1 MIESYYFYR
10 LLKKHSGINHMQL
23 INKCNRVKSIKNCVQ
38 QQNNE
43 YLYAIDQDVPLQF
56 FHLIIASK
64 AQNFLSARI
73 NLHSLHFHRNIYT
86 FFCKS

>member
-43 YLYAIDQDVPLQF
+43 YLHAIDQDVPLQF
-56 FHLIIASK
+56 FHLINCFKGSK
-64 AQNFLSARI
+64 LSK
-73 NLHSLHFHRNIYT
+73 
-86 FFCKS
+86 CKD

>member
-1 MIESYYFYR
+1 MY
-10 LLKKHSGINHMQL
+10 L

-56 FHLIIASK
+56 FHLINCFKGSK
-64 AQNFLSARI
+64 LSK
-73 NLHSLHFHRNIYT
+73 
-86 FFCKS
+86 CKD